1 MTVEWQ
7 PGKGQTI
14 IVNAAVCINCDYEVH
29 APSDNADQRECCPCG
44 ALAVYGGTV
53 FLGREGGDFEDSSL
67 VGNKHN

>member
-7 PGKGQTI
+7 PGKGQKI
-14 IVNAAVCINCDYEVH
+14 LVNAAVCRNCDYEVH
-29 APSDNADQRECCPCG
+29 APHSIYQRECCPCG

-67 VGNKHN
+67 VGYKND